1 MHLKQNAKAIEEF
14 EYRLQCH
21 DEYFQNYPL
30 EQGLKTAPPEN
41 HYMVYNQA
49 QWQHFQAGVNWLYL
63 QNLDAAQAHL
73 AEVMPLLKQS
83 MAACY
88 SIELPLYFS
97 YFQTALLL
105 GLPEDAN
112 EAANIVAKLE
122 PASNRAS
129 ELMQVLM
136 AKLWLGYSDI
146 PEAWLKTITRSEQN
160 KGHSLIYV
168 GFSAALKAF
177 AGSNKPALASAITTI
192 LEHHRHVLRYLRW
205 TANITQL
212 YETTSTLL
220 VIIAKQRGWN
230 IKPMIGTTQYQ
241 IKIRPEDYL
250 HREGMT
256 SKTRVEVCTDFLPDV
271 FVDNPVYR

>member
-1 MHLKQNAKAIEEF
+1 MYIKQNAAAIEEF

-21 DEYFQNYPL
+21 DDYFENYPL
-30 EQGLKTAPPEN
+30 EQGLKTAPPDN
-41 HYMVYNQA
+41 HYMVYNHA
-49 QWQHFQAGVNWLYL
+49 QSHHFQAGINWLYL

-73 AEVMPLLKQS
+73 GEVMPLLKQS
-83 MAACY
+83 MAACH

-105 GLPEDAN
+105 GLLEDAN
-112 EAANIVAKLE
+112 EAANIIAKLE

-146 PEAWLKTITRSEQN
+146 PEAWLKTIARSEQN

-168 GFSAALKAF
+168 GFSAALKAL
-177 AGSNKPALASAITTI
+177 SDTNKPALVSAITII
-192 LEHHRHVLRYLRW
+192 LEHHRHVLRYLKW
-205 TANITQL
+205 TANSTQL
-212 YETTSTLL
+212 YEVTSTLL
-220 VIIAKQRGWN
+220 AIMAKQRGWN
-230 IKPMIGTTQYQ
+230 IKPMIGTTQYK
-241 IKIRPEDYL
+241 IKIRPQDYL

-256 SKTRVEVCTDFLPDV
+256 SKTRVEIDTDFLPDL
-271 FVDNPVYR
+271 FIDSPFYC